1 MPEFGSSR
9 IETEENGQAIAAP
22 AALPPVPTGAGLA
35 LGLIIA
41 GRTESAASVYD
52 PKQTSQRF
60 RMPLTETG
68 ANRFWRRR
76 FTEPFQSFTNI

>member
-52 PKQTSQRF
+52 PLRTLVLLKS
-60 RMPLTETG
+60 PAVSL
-68 ANRFWRRR
+68 A
-76 FTEPFQSFTNI
+76 SK